1 MDSSLSAAVSGID
14 ANQTLLDIIGNNI
27 ANTNT
32 TGYKAQS
39 VTFSDLLGGLIS
51 GGSAPGV
58 NGGGINPTALGA
70 GVTVSGISTNQAQG
84 SDQTTGA
91 ATNVEINGSG
101 YLIVR
106 QNGQNYYTRNGD
118 LSLDAN
124 GNLVTSGG
132 AIVQGWSA
140 VKGVVSSGG
149 ATGSIT
155 ISPGQ
160 VSTPNPTANAQIGG
174 NLDATAT
181 TPQSLSTTAYDASG
195 KAIPVE
201 LTFTPPVSPATAWT
215 VQAFANG
222 STTGMFSTPQSVT
235 FGSDGEI
242 SQINGAAPTTVT
254 VNGQQVMQLKTNVA
268 SNGISNL
275 SFDLPVAGSAQSLT
289 SRDGN
294 ETAQVVSQDGYGSG
308 TLQSFSIGSD
318 GTITGTFS
326 NGESQP
332 LGQLAVA
339 QFANSGGLIDQG
351 SMLYSAG
358 PNSGSPQ
365 VGIAGTGGRGTMLG
379 GHLEGSNVD
388 LGDQLTEL
396 IVAQSAYEA
405 NTKVVTTTA
414 TVLQALN
421 QMS

>member
-39 VTFSDLLGGLIS
+39 VEFSDLLGGLIS

-58 NGGGINPTALGA
+58 AGGGINPTALGA
-70 GVTVSGISTNQAQG
+70 GVTVSGVSTNQGQG
-84 SDQTTGA
+84 SDQTTGT

-101 YLIVR
+101 FLVVK
-106 QNGQNYYTRNGD
+106 QNGQNFYTRNGD

-124 GNLVTSGG
+124 GNMVTSGG

-140 VKGVVSSGG
+140 VGGVVPTGG
-149 ATGSIT
+149 ATGPIT

-160 VSTPNPTANAQIGG
+160 VSTPSATKNATIGG

-181 TPQSLSTTAYDASG
+181 TPQTLTTTAYDAAG
-195 KAIPVE
+195 KAVPVS

-222 STTGMFSTPQSVT
+222 SSTGMFATPPTVS

-242 SQINGAAPTTVT
+242 NQVNGATPTVSS
-254 VNGQQVMQLKTNVA
+254 VNGASVIKLTTDVA
-268 SNGISNL
+268 SNGISGL
-275 SFDLPVAGSAQSLT
+275 SFDLPVPGSSQSLT

-294 ETAQVVSQDGYGSG
+294 ETGQVVSQDGYGSG

-326 NGESQP
+326 NGESQA

-339 QFANSGGLIDQG
+339 QFANSGGLIDDG

-365 VGIAGTGGRGTMLG
+365 IGIAGTGGRGTLLG

-405 NTKVVTTTA
+405 NTKVVSTTA
-414 TVLQALN
+414 SVLQALN
-421 QMS
+421 QMT